1 MHVSLSTFSGDGH
14 LMTDSPHGQALH
26 DVVGK
31 KLGVPVYQL
40 LGGKQREWVRRNC
53 LSTVSLQLI

>member
-1 MHVSLSTFSGDGH
+1 
-14 LMTDSPHGQALH
+14 MTDSPHGQALH